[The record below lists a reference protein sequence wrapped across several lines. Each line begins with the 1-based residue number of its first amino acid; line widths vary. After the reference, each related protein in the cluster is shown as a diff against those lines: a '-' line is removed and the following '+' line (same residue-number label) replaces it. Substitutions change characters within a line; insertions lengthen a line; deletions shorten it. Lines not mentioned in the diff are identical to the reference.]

1 MHTHI
6 RCTHDSRISM
16 STISLFLYRHIGSKP
31 LIPFWLYYIQQ
42 EKYSKTCLK
51 SVHQYAYHHLQF
63 SQVSHIL
70 LSIMDEKETQIITY
84 DDFAKLQ
91 LKTGKVLECVKA
103 ENAEKLYILQVDL
116 GEEKPRQIVSSL
128 VDYYSAEAL
137 VGKEIVVL
145 ANLKP
150 AKMRGH
156 LSQGMLLCAE
166 TADSS
171 VCVLLKPEISVPS
184 GTAIT

>member
-1 MHTHI
+1 MNYL
-6 RCTHDSRISM
+6 CLQFL
-16 STISLFLYRHIGSKP
+16 SLF
-31 LIPFWLYYIQQ
+31 
-42 EKYSKTCLK
+42 
-51 SVHQYAYHHLQF
+51 
-63 SQVSHIL
+63 HIL
-70 LSIMDEKETQIITY
+70 SSTMDEKKNEIITY

-91 LKTGKVLECVKA
+91 LKTGRVLECVKA

-128 VDYYSAEAL
+128 VDYYTAEEL

-156 LSQGMLLCAE
+156 VSEGMLLCAE
-166 TADSS
+166 SAASS
-171 VCVLLKPEISVPS
+171 VCVLLKSETPVPV
-184 GTAIT
+184 GTDIT